1 MGGSC
6 PGGDPEAVAT
16 TGDSARLAFIAAP
29 QHLPPIQRATLC
41 LPPYAKWMRGV
52 RDIQAWLTGPAIGCV
67 GSRLVPTTANDSP
80 AFGQYRPLPDGTGY
94 EPWSP
99 KDSATLSG

>member
-1 MGGSC
+1 M
-6 PGGDPEAVAT
+6 
-16 TGDSARLAFIAAP
+16 
-29 QHLPPIQRATLC
+29 QRATLC

-52 RDIQAWLTGPAIGCV
+52 RDIQAWLTGPAIGCL
-67 GSRLVPTTANDSP
+67 GSRLVPTMANDSP